1 MIWCIFKEK
10 SQRNFEFCWFLI
22 VLKNGAVSFLNLFTN
37 CSMETKD
44 YPPPLNY
51 GDIRFDTGKLKK
63 VKEFSSRWF
72 ISTHMIIFSF
82 FAKLSPSSKFGS
94 VGAEFSIN
102 FSFHTHPT
110 TRPPNHQLLSV
121 FDLIKWF
128 WSTGPY
134 NNVCF
139 LAFLLPSSAKPKPQ
153 LCWALA
159 LLSAFL
165 SHQAT
170 RQSALAQ

>member
-102 FSFHTHPT
+102 FSFSH
-110 TRPPNHQLLSV
+110 PPNFPPTQPPTAEIVVKWLHLTQPPHQP
-121 FDLIKWF
+121 LIVVKL
-128 WSTGPY
+128 G
-134 NNVCF
+134 
-139 LAFLLPSSAKPKPQ
+139 
-153 LCWALA
+153 
-159 LLSAFL
+159 
-165 SHQAT
+165 
-170 RQSALAQ
+170 